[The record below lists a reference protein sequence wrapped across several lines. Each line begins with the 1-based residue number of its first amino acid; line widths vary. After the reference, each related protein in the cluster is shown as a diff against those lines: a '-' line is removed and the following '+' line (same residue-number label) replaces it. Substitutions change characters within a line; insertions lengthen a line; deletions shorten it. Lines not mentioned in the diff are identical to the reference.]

1 MKKSAEPRWNQTFVY
16 SPVHERDSRERTL
29 ELTVWD
35 RAGVAEE
42 ESEFLGEV
50 RTGEA
55 SVTSFEGQ
63 LMSWPKQV
71 VEVESWAVE
80 EEHLNQMTCAAL
92 LGVVLAVQVVIG
104 LEKSALMDDQ
114 PHWFKL
120 RVSNFASLPQLTA
133 SRHLHRRR
141 APQHGA
147 VAAGRLHCEYT
158 FNI

>member
-71 VEVESWAVE
+71 
-80 EEHLNQMTCAAL
+80 
-92 LGVVLAVQVVIG
+92 
-104 LEKSALMDDQ
+104 KSKVGQ
-114 PHWFKL
+114 W
-120 RVSNFASLPQLTA
+120 
-133 SRHLHRRR
+133 RRS
-141 APQHGA
+141 
-147 VAAGRLHCEYT
+147 T
-158 FNI
+158 